1 LKLSILPNER
11 KDRFDLQFFKAIA
24 ELTKSSSA
32 FNVNSTV
39 SNATTI
45 AASLNHRRSFAR
57 TYASLCRQRKQTI
70 RPTLVAFLES
80 IPDSTLTLSAARYH
94 LATSADWLP
103 LLEALRYTRS
113 FNRIDLCDCR
123 LPADAFGVLTAAL
136 ACSRQVRQLQLTAVQ
151 TDSPSSFAEP
161 FTAATSA
168 LQLTQLHL
176 EDVAIGDRG
185 IQSVVKVL
193 GARKWP
199 LRLLRLRQV
208 GATPVGVGAL
218 IGALRGEAAHVLST
232 LSVLDLGGGK
242 IDAKVS
248 AVLGEVLSKAA
259 LTELVLDDMGAL
271 DLDAVGFGVSAGCP
285 ELKTLDVSLAKLTKK
300 ALPKQLSL
308 SAQLHLREFRA
319 SGLALGHDVVVP
331 LLSKSNVVKLTLSDY
346 DFGERL
352 GDVFGALQSLQAL
365 QSLVIDSVLSPKSP
379 IDAFDILKPV
389 LSRLAHLSAR
399 GGSSRRATPS
409 LLSYLLEAI
418 AASGEAL
425 QELRIGGHEGG
436 DALCVSLNAILST
449 GVCPCLE
456 RVEFDE
462 NKSSIDG
469 IVAFADGLMR
479 CRSVRHSDLPLCDLS
494 AILATAKPSNNVAER
509 VTKLT
514 EQIQGAVARNAAA
527 GSPQAV
533 ALAEQVREQIRD
545 INLLIGTLE
554 KSGELAA
561 PVRRIESG
569 LALEDGGNEGVD
581 SPKIARRVSGQG
593 GLRAASPAPGASG
606 ASGAAPAAG
615 PWRGGRL
622 QPTTTTGPRKGFLN

>member
-1 LKLSILPNER
+1 
-11 KDRFDLQFFKAIA
+11 
-24 ELTKSSSA
+24 
-32 FNVNSTV
+32 
-39 SNATTI
+39 
-45 AASLNHRRSFAR
+45 
-57 TYASLCRQRKQTI
+57 
-70 RPTLVAFLES
+70 
-80 IPDSTLTLSAARYH
+80 
-94 LATSADWLP
+94 
-103 LLEALRYTRS
+103 
-113 FNRIDLCDCR
+113 
-123 LPADAFGVLTAAL
+123 
-136 ACSRQVRQLQLTAVQ
+136 
-151 TDSPSSFAEP
+151 
-161 FTAATSA
+161 
-168 LQLTQLHL
+168 
-176 EDVAIGDRG
+176 
-185 IQSVVKVL
+185 
-193 GARKWP
+193 
-199 LRLLRLRQV
+199 
-208 GATPVGVGAL
+208 
-218 IGALRGEAAHVLST
+218 
-232 LSVLDLGGGK
+232 
-242 IDAKVS
+242 
-248 AVLGEVLSKAA
+248 
-259 LTELVLDDMGAL
+259 
-271 DLDAVGFGVSAGCP
+271 
-285 ELKTLDVSLAKLTKK
+285 
-300 ALPKQLSL
+300 
-308 SAQLHLREFRA
+308 LREFRA

-365 QSLVIDSVLSPKSP
+365 SRSSSTRCSVQRVRLTRLTFS
-379 IDAFDILKPV
+379 
-389 LSRLAHLSAR
+389 SRCCRASSICRRAAAAR
-399 GGSSRRATPS
+399 GAPRRACS
-409 LLSYLLEAI
+409 SYLLEAI